1 MKPEEREAT
10 LTRYR
15 VKEAQRSIRRECA
28 ELAFRYPVYSLEDA
42 FEMPQGDR
50 KLLLTYARLHRSE
63 ELLELLNVFTASQS
77 KEGYQKLT
85 NDLKSAIKQLTEQL

>member
-1 MKPEEREAT
+1 MDDREGI
-10 LTRYR
+10 LTKYR
-15 VKEAQRSIRRECA
+15 VNEARRAIRRECA
-28 ELAFRYPVYSLEDA
+28 ELAYRYPRYTLEDA

-63 ELLELLNVFTASQS
+63 ELMELVNVFTAAQS

-85 NDLKSAIKQLTEQL
+85 NDLNSAMKELTEQL

>member
-1 MKPEEREAT
+1 MEDREGI

-15 VKEAQRSIRRECA
+15 VNEARRSIRRECA

-42 FEMPQGDR
+42 FDMPQGDR
-50 KLLLTYARLHRSE
+50 KLLLTYARLQRSE
-63 ELLELLNVFTASQS
+63 ELMELVNVFTASQS

-85 NDLKSAIKQLTEQL
+85 NDLKSAIRELTEQL